1 MSAALTNERITFPSC
16 RPARWA
22 VMIAFCACNP
32 AANKASHTGD
42 STTGRGVDSVSAS
55 SAGVA
60 LCGASA
66 TYVTTD
72 TTRWATMLEEGERAV
87 LRAGATAIDTV
98 DLSFGVQPLGGGSLV
113 FLPVR
118 SMAVDSVEASL
129 LSGPAGQPTDHV
141 LCTPTERWTLRSRLP
156 YFDSYFSSPV
166 VLDSAVVYWGVR
178 APTDGGP
185 DRLYAIRYDPRTKRV
200 DSLPLREETLA
211 TDYRY
216 HLAPPL
222 REGDAITFEGKDSTA
237 LVDPVKWRL
246 VRFERRQ
253 PPQN

>member
-1 MSAALTNERITFPSC
+1 MNERITFPSC
-16 RPARWA
+16 RLARWA
-22 VMIAFCACNP
+22 VVIAFCACSP
-32 AANKASHTGD
+32 AANKASPTQD
-42 STTGRGVDSVSAS
+42 STTGRGVDSLLAPSAAAEAPLCPVS
-55 SAGVA
+55 V
-60 LCGASA
+60 
-66 TYVTTD
+66 TYAVTD
-72 TTRWATMLEEGERAV
+72 TTRWATMLEEGQRAV
-87 LRAGATAIDTV
+87 LRAGPATIDTV
-98 DLSFGVQPLGGGSLV
+98 DLTFGVQPAGGSSYV

-118 SMAVDSVEASL
+118 SLAVDSIEQSL
-129 LSGPAGQPTDHV
+129 LSGPSGQPTDHI

-166 VLDSAVVYWGVR
+166 VLDSAVVYWGIR
-178 APTDGGP
+178 ALTEGGP

-200 DSLPLREETLA
+200 DSLALREEALA

-222 REGDAITFEGKDSTA
+222 RDGDVITFEGKDSTA